1 MEEDLKIYSKL
12 SKRQYGF
19 TKGASTETALH
30 KLVHKIERAILNSGM
45 ALGTFLDI
53 EGAFDNVAFHA
64 IEKALNKK
72 CSSSNTNNWI
82 MSMIKS
88 RSATVEIHGN
98 KKTIKIVRGCPQGGI
113 LSPFLWNLVVDSL
126 LNYTKNRI
134 PCDIQG
140 FADDLSLIA
149 TLESSSNGKGG
160 FDADTLREIT
170 QKSLNSI
177 DEWCKENGL
186 KISALKTHS
195 VMFTWKRKWKFS
207 VPLKIG
213 NDIIEMKSSTKFLG
227 VTLDS
232 KLTLNEHIIN
242 QCKKAK
248 GILMQCRKAVGPTW
262 GFTPKTMK
270 WIYTAVVRPSLSYGA
285 VIWINGLKT
294 KQNITLLNSVQR
306 LANILISG
314 ALPSSPG
321 NALNKIND
329 IIPIDNWI
337 EEEALKGTLRLKAN
351 GHWIRTPMVNSR
363 GNLTSHTKILDRILN
378 TIPLSKEDQDSMTTT
393 YNLDPKF
400 VVDIP

>member
-1 MEEDLKIYSKL
+1 
-12 SKRQYGF
+12 
-19 TKGASTETALH
+19 
-30 KLVHKIERAILNSGM
+30 
-45 ALGTFLDI
+45 
-53 EGAFDNVAFHA
+53 
-64 IEKALNKK
+64 
-72 CSSSNTNNWI
+72 
-82 MSMIKS
+82 
-88 RSATVEIHGN
+88 
-98 KKTIKIVRGCPQGGI
+98 
-113 LSPFLWNLVVDSL
+113 
-126 LNYTKNRI
+126 
-134 PCDIQG
+134 
-140 FADDLSLIA
+140 
-149 TLESSSNGKGG
+149 
-160 FDADTLREIT
+160 
-170 QKSLNSI
+170 
-177 DEWCKENGL
+177 
-186 KISALKTHS
+186 
-195 VMFTWKRKWKFS
+195 
-207 VPLKIG
+207 
-213 NDIIEMKSSTKFLG
+213 MKSSTRFLG

-232 KLTLNEHIIN
+232 KLTWNEHIIN

-351 GHWIRTPMVNSR
+351 GHWISTPMVNSR
-363 GNLTSHTKILDRILN
+363 GNLTSHTKILN

-400 VVDIP
+400 VVDIPTKEDYMI

>member
-1 MEEDLKIYSKL
+1 MHSIIKNQKTTRLGTVRKPDGRLTESPEETLQVMVDTHLMPLPRIIPRDKADNHISSGENRSGENHSGDNRTNTTSSSDLDCIFSPKRMKKSLAEFDPLSAAGPDGIRPVMLLKAWETNNAAYTNIAKASYRTSHTPVCWRNATGIFLPKPGKGDYYNSKSYRTISLSPVPLKWMERLVLWHMEEDLKIYSKL

-72 CSSSNTNNWI
+72 CSSLNTNNWI

-195 VMFTWKRKWKFS
+195 VMFTW
-207 VPLKIG
+207 
-213 NDIIEMKSSTKFLG
+213 
-227 VTLDS
+227 
-232 KLTLNEHIIN
+232 
-242 QCKKAK
+242 
-248 GILMQCRKAVGPTW
+248 
-262 GFTPKTMK
+262 
-270 WIYTAVVRPSLSYGA
+270 
-285 VIWINGLKT
+285 
-294 KQNITLLNSVQR
+294 
-306 LANILISG
+306 
-314 ALPSSPG
+314 
-321 NALNKIND
+321 
-329 IIPIDNWI
+329 
-337 EEEALKGTLRLKAN
+337 
-351 GHWIRTPMVNSR
+351 R
-363 GNLTSHTKILDRILN
+363 GNGNFPFL
-378 TIPLSKEDQDSMTTT
+378 
-393 YNLDPKF
+393 
-400 VVDIP
+400 

>member
-30 KLVHKIERAILNSGM
+30 KLVHKVERAILNSGM

-207 VPLKIG
+207 VPLKID
-213 NDIIEMKSSTKFLG
+213 NDIIEMKSSTRFLG

-232 KLTLNEHIIN
+232 KLAWNEHIIN

-262 GFTPKTMK
+262 GFTQ
-270 WIYTAVVRPSLSYGA
+270 RP
-285 VIWINGLKT
+285 
-294 KQNITLLNSVQR
+294 
-306 LANILISG
+306 
-314 ALPSSPG
+314 
-321 NALNKIND
+321 
-329 IIPIDNWI
+329 
-337 EEEALKGTLRLKAN
+337 
-351 GHWIRTPMVNSR
+351 
-363 GNLTSHTKILDRILN
+363 
-378 TIPLSKEDQDSMTTT
+378 
-393 YNLDPKF
+393 
-400 VVDIP
+400 

>member
-1 MEEDLKIYSKL
+1 MP
-12 SKRQYGF
+12 F
-19 TKGASTETALH
+19 
-30 KLVHKIERAILNSGM
+30 SGM

-53 EGAFDNVAFHA
+53 EGAFDNLAFHA

-82 MSMIKS
+82 MSMINA

-113 LSPFLWNLVVDSL
+113 LSPFLWDLVVDSL
-126 LNYTKNRI
+126 LNYTNNRI

-160 FDADTLREIT
+160 FDADTPREIT

-186 KISALKTHS
+186 KIGALKTHS

-213 NDIIEMKSSTKFLG
+213 NDIIEMKSSTRFLG

-232 KLTLNEHIIN
+232 KLTWNEHIIN

-329 IIPIDNWI
+329 IIPIDNRI
-337 EEEALKGTLRLKAN
+337 KEEALKGTLRLKAN
-351 GHWIRTPMVNSR
+351 GNWIRTPTVNSR
-363 GNLTSHTKILDRILN
+363 GNLTS
-378 TIPLSKEDQDSMTTT
+378 Q
-393 YNLDPKF
+393 
-400 VVDIP
+400 